1 MSRHPTDYLS
11 LIFGTIFAAVG
22 LVLLAGTDG
31 ALSLSWIAPLAAI
44 ALGGLLIVAARSS
57 HPAADDATPD

>member
-1 MSRHPTDYLS
+1 MSRHPADYLS

-22 LVLLAGTDG
+22 LVLLSGTDG
-31 ALSLSWIAPLAAI
+31 ALSLSWIAPLAAV

-57 HPAADDATPD
+57 QPAPDDASPE